1 MTRRKQ
7 RRFCGAFFSFL
18 FLLSLL
24 LRLAS
29 LRSAAGFRPTA
40 GAPSGQAS
48 LRSAFFSSRL
58 SRCSRCFSIVD
69 GGDREP
75 LLENILQED
84 DTYEKN
90 RARRSG
96 ALRYPA
102 ARPVGASVL
111 TLRQPFMGWYPDGSI
126 EKEPR
131 PPDRRGSALP
141 KPNISANGTSQT
153 IFFIGPSVSM
163 SRMTARRGWR

>member
-7 RRFCGAFFSFL
+7 RRFCGAFFSFS

-29 LRSAAGFRPTA
+29 LGGRLPPGGG
-40 GAPSGQAS
+40 GAVGTGLAS
-48 LRSAFFSSRL
+48 LGVFFSRH

-90 RARRSG
+90 RARRTG
-96 ALRYPA
+96 ALRHPA
-102 ARPVGASVL
+102 ARPACASVL

-131 PPDRRGSALP
+131 PPDSRGSALP